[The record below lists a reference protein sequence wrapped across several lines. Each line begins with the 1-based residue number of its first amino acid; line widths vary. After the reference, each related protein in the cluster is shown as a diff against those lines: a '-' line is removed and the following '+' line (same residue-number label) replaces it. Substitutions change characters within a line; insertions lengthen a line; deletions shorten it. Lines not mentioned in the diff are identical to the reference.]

1 MTEEVEDRPKITF
14 DGEEYIYADLP
25 DLAKYYVGQL
35 QTLNK
40 EITASQSATHRLEL
54 SREGFI
60 NLLRLEINKE
70 SEEITPMP
78 ELDVEE
84 AAKDE

>member
-1 MTEEVEDRPKITF
+1 MTEEVEERPKITF
-14 DGEEYIYADLP
+14 DGEEYVYADLP

-60 NLLRLEINKE
+60 NLLRLELGKE
-70 SEEITPMP
+70 SEELVPA
-78 ELDVEE
+78 EVKEVLESE
-84 AAKDE
+84 